1 MIIYGT
7 VNFLVAFY
15 FLVNWS
21 LNRTEK
27 QTTKQ
32 KEIDKL
38 IQKNNNKNID
48 VVKEEELMID
58 KITSILRSKGL
69 NYWVAQDEK
78 SVKVSFTLSE
88 GQTFDMFIY
97 FSDNFLEFNC
107 PVLFDVSDDSVSS
120 AAEIVTR
127 LNQYYNFGN
136 LKFYYES
143 RTIVFQNNFILYENE
158 ITENKFM
165 MYFDFTLE
173 GARDC
178 RPLVSKV
185 VIDKEEPVIA
195 MMGLGS
201 NA

>member
-1 MIIYGT
+1 M
-7 VNFLVAFY
+7 VMLAFLLSLIVF
-15 FLVNWS
+15 VNWR
-21 LNRTEK
+21 LNRIEK

-38 IQKNNNKNID
+38 VLQNKNNDEKKNLLNKEIQ
-48 VVKEEELMID
+48 MID
-58 KITSILRSKGL
+58 KITNILRNNGL
-69 NYWVAQDEK
+69 KYWVSQDEK
-78 SVKVSFTLSE
+78 SIKVSFTLSE
-88 GQTFDMFIY
+88 GQIFDMFIY
-97 FSDNFLEFNC
+97 LSDNFLEFNC
-107 PVLFDVSDDSVSS
+107 PVLFDVSDYSVSS

-143 RTIVFQNNFILYENE
+143 RTIVFQNIFVFYENE

-195 MMGLGS
+195 MMGLGANS
-201 NA
+201 

>member
-1 MIIYGT
+1 MELL
-7 VNFLVAFY
+7 VFLLSLILF
-15 FLVNWS
+15 VNWS
-21 LNRTEK
+21 LNRIEI

-38 IQKNNNKNID
+38 NQKNKNKTVGIA
-48 VVKEEELMID
+48 KQEEKMIE
-58 KITSILRSKGL
+58 KITTILKSKRL

-78 SVKVSFTLSE
+78 SIKVSFTLTE
-88 GQTFDMFIY
+88 GQIFDMFIY
-97 FSDNFLEFNC
+97 LSDNFIEFNC

-136 LKFYYES
+136 LKFFYES
-143 RTIVFQNNFILYENE
+143 RTIVFRNNFILFENE

-165 MYFDFTLE
+165 MYFDFSLE
-173 GARDC
+173 AAKDC

-195 MMGLGS
+195 MMGLGAS
-201 NA
+201 Y